1 VSKRSTLLVVLAV
14 SMSVSTLGCADP
26 IDKPVAARRLFA
38 QFRTEVYPVLLRD
51 CGFPGCH
58 GEPER
63 FLRVLGPGRN
73 RLPNDDG
80 TLPEPFDLPTAKEQ
94 ELTFQLALSMIDE
107 SQLEDSLL
115 LRKPLAV
122 EAGGYGH
129 LGGDRYGRNVYRTT
143 QDPGYVAIARWVFSP
158 PPMMPGSS
166 GAGGAAAGTTGAA
179 GMMGA
184 SGTGGA
190 AP

>member
-1 VSKRSTLLVVLAV
+1 MSARWLVPLLVLAAV
-14 SMSVSTLGCADP
+14 GCAEP
-26 IDKPVAARRLFA
+26 VEEPVAARRAFA

-51 CGFPGCH
+51 CGFPACH
-58 GEPER
+58 GAPER

-73 RLPNDDG
+73 RLTNADG
-80 TLPEPFDLPTAKEQ
+80 TVPEAFDTPTAREQ

-107 SQLEDSLL
+107 NDVEDSLL

-129 LGGDRYGRNVYRTT
+129 LGADSYGRDVYRTM
-143 QDPGYVAIARWVFSP
+143 QDAGYVKIARWVFSP

-166 GAGGAAAGTTGAA
+166 GAGGMAGAS
-179 GMMGA
+179 GM

-190 AP
+190 AGAAP